1 MIRSVLRLLFGGKKT
16 PERRER
22 MIELMKVQRFELFKR
37 VCNNLPKDLINS
49 DEELIRLISEQINYA
64 TASPQFEG
72 DGEEMQRKLK
82 VVFDKLLR
90 NGADKAANELASAV
104 DMRPHYLAMAEQI
117 MR

>member
-1 MIRSVLRLLFGGKKT
+1 VPIFWNCRSCVSLGHYRYHL
-16 PERRER
+16 PS
-22 MIELMKVQRFELFKR
+22 FEWFKR
-37 VCNNLPKDLINS
+37 VVQNLPEHLRNS
-49 DEELIRLISEQINYA
+49 NEIVQAIAEQINYA

-72 DGEEMQRKLK
+72 DDEEMRRKLK